1 MHIGNRIK
9 EVLVEE
15 GKSVMWLSAHIGCER
30 TNTYKI
36 LARRSLNVMLLQRI
50 SIALHH
56 DFFQDLSDELH
67 HLENEWLFLNRNPHT
82 SHNFPT
88 PPTIPTSLRNI
99 WIILNLIFE

>member
-15 GKSVMWLSAHIGCER
+15 GKSVMWLSSHIGCER

-56 DFFQDLSDELH
+56 EFFQDLSDELH
-67 HLENEWLFLNRNPHT
+67 HLENECF
-82 SHNFPT
+82 F
-88 PPTIPTSLRNI
+88 
-99 WIILNLIFE
+99 